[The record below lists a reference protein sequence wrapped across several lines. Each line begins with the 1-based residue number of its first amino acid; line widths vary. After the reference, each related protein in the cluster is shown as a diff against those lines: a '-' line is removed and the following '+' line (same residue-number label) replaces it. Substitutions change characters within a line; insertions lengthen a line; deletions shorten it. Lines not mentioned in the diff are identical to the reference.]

1 MLAGCRPRAP
11 RSFCFGK
18 RTQNHWRPCV
28 ALRVPLPRSRKVR
41 AAELASLRQSSPPK
55 QVSGLG
61 QSPARRRH
69 EVAPEAGAATT
80 TRFFTSFRMGI
91 MAKKSW
97 G

>member
-1 MLAGCRPRAP
+1 MRA
-11 RSFCFGK
+11 K
-18 RTQNHWRPCV
+18 
-28 ALRVPLPRSRKVR
+28 

-80 TRFFTSFRMGI
+80 TRFFTSFRMTARERLRGVSGPGREHPVFF
-91 MAKKSW
+91 K
-97 G
+97 